1 MASADDKVEAKRP
14 DGTVLKISRRAFDG
28 VYQYRGWTLVND
40 QPDLRKKTRAELDD
54 IAVER
59 GIDPARTADDRILVV
74 VRPPPETS
82 AYHADNPLY
91 EAVLDRVAEGAGEPG
106 RADLARPGP
115 GLGPTHHDSGSL
127 RAAAPQALG
136 TPEKP

>member
-59 GIDPARTADDRILVV
+59 GIDPADYDRK
-74 VRPPPETS
+74 
-82 AYHADNPLY
+82 
-91 EAVLDRVAEGAGEPG
+91 
-106 RADLARPGP
+106 ADL
-115 GLGPTHHDSGSL
+115 L
-127 RAAAPQALG
+127 AALEG
-136 TPEKP
+136 DD